1 MNIDGAAHL
10 SNFANKQEN
19 YTVVRYHCGKSLF
32 FFVICVKWLFSK
44 SKITLGLK
52 VKELLHWN

>member
-10 SNFANKQEN
+10 NNLANKQEN

-32 FFVICVKWLFSK
+32 FFVICVK
-44 SKITLGLK
+44 
-52 VKELLHWN
+52 